1 MLKVALAQINSRVGD
16 LAGNIQRIV
25 DAAHRAQAMGA
36 SVMVTPELALTGYPP
51 EDLLLRPAF
60 LAACDQALSGL
71 AEQLKSVAE
80 LTVVVG
86 HPRARAQH
94 TFNAA
99 TVLRYGKVM
108 GAYGKLELPNYAV
121 FDEQRYFAPDGA
133 PCIFEVNGVRLAV
146 NICEDIWASRA
157 PAMAKAAGANLL
169 LVLNASPFHLDK
181 LRERQDVV
189 RANASRLGLP
199 VAFCNLV
206 GGQDELV
213 FDGGSFVLDAKGN
226 LIARAPQFQED
237 LLVVDFFEGAVL
249 EGEGENA
256 IAPELS
262 VEQQAYQA
270 LVLGTRDYVHKNG
283 FKGAVIGLSGGV
295 DSALV
300 TAIAADALGP
310 EHVRAVIMPSPF
322 TAAMSIEDA
331 TACAQALGVQADT
344 ISITALY
351 EAFKSSLSGV
361 FAGLAEDVTEENL
374 QARIR
379 GTLLMAISNKTN
391 ALVLVTSNKSE
402 AAVGYST
409 LYGDMAG
416 GFAVIKDLVK
426 GMVYRLCH
434 ERNRVAAQQ
443 GLGDVIP
450 QRILSRAP
458 SAELR
463 PDQTDQD
470 SLPPYDALDDM
481 LVRFV
486 EHGETR
492 SDLIAAGHGPE
503 EVDRVLR
510 LIRNSEY
517 KRRQA
522 APGVRITRRAFGRDW
537 RYPVTNRFQEVPA
550 PLAASDKGETT

>member
-1 MLKVALAQINSRVGD
+1 
-16 LAGNIQRIV
+16 
-25 DAAHRAQAMGA
+25 
-36 SVMVTPELALTGYPP
+36 
-51 EDLLLRPAF
+51 
-60 LAACDQALSGL
+60 
-71 AEQLKSVAE
+71 
-80 LTVVVG
+80 
-86 HPRARAQH
+86 
-94 TFNAA
+94 
-99 TVLRYGKVM
+99 
-108 GAYGKLELPNYAV
+108 
-121 FDEQRYFAPDGA
+121 
-133 PCIFEVNGVRLAV
+133 
-146 NICEDIWASRA
+146 
-157 PAMAKAAGANLL
+157 
-169 LVLNASPFHLDK
+169 
-181 LRERQDVV
+181 
-189 RANASRLGLP
+189 
-199 VAFCNLV
+199 
-206 GGQDELV
+206 
-213 FDGGSFVLDAKGN
+213 
-226 LIARAPQFQED
+226 
-237 LLVVDFFEGAVL
+237 
-249 EGEGENA
+249 
-256 IAPELS
+256 

-331 TACAQALGVQADT
+331 TACARALGVQADT
-344 ISITALY
+344 ISITELY

-443 GLGDVIP
+443 GFGDVIP

-550 PLAASDKGETT
+550 PSPALDKGETT

>member
-16 LAGNIQRIV
+16 LAGNTQRIV

-36 SVMVTPELALTGYPP
+36 AVMVTPELALTGYPP

-60 LAACDQALSGL
+60 LAACDQALGGL
-71 AEQLKSVAE
+71 AEQLKSIAE

-86 HPRARAQH
+86 HPRAREQH

-99 TVLRYGKVM
+99 TVLRYGKVI
-108 GAYGKLELPNYAV
+108 GSYGKLELPNYAV
-121 FDEQRYFAPDGA
+121 FDEQRYFVPDGA

-181 LRERQDVV
+181 LLERQDVV

-249 EGEGENA
+249 EGEGKNA
-256 IAPELS
+256 IAAELS

-310 EHVRAVIMPSPF
+310 AHVRAVIMPSPF

-351 EAFKSSLSGV
+351 EAFKSSLAGV

-537 RYPVTNRFQEVPA
+537 RYPVTNRFQEVPT
-550 PLAASDKGETT
+550 PSAALDKGEIT

>member
-16 LAGNIQRIV
+16 LAGNTQRIV

-36 SVMVTPELALTGYPP
+36 AVMVTPELALTGYPP

-60 LAACDQALSGL
+60 LAACDQALGGL
-71 AEQLKSVAE
+71 AEQLKSIAE

-86 HPRARAQH
+86 HPRAREQH

-99 TVLRYGKVM
+99 TVLRYGKVI
-108 GAYGKLELPNYAV
+108 GSYGKLELPNYAV
-121 FDEQRYFAPDGA
+121 FDEQRYFVPDGA

-181 LRERQDVV
+181 LLERQDVV

-249 EGEGENA
+249 EGEGKNA
-256 IAPELS
+256 IAAELS

-310 EHVRAVIMPSPF
+310 AHVRAVIMPSPF

-351 EAFKSSLSGV
+351 EAFKSSLAGV

-550 PLAASDKGETT
+550 PSLASDKGETT

>member
-1 MLKVALAQINSRVGD
+1 
-16 LAGNIQRIV
+16 
-25 DAAHRAQAMGA
+25 
-36 SVMVTPELALTGYPP
+36 
-51 EDLLLRPAF
+51 
-60 LAACDQALSGL
+60 
-71 AEQLKSVAE
+71 
-80 LTVVVG
+80 
-86 HPRARAQH
+86 
-94 TFNAA
+94 
-99 TVLRYGKVM
+99 
-108 GAYGKLELPNYAV
+108 
-121 FDEQRYFAPDGA
+121 
-133 PCIFEVNGVRLAV
+133 VRLAV

-181 LRERQDVV
+181 LLERQDVV

-249 EGEGENA
+249 EGEGKNA
-256 IAPELS
+256 IAAELS

-310 EHVRAVIMPSPF
+310 AHVRAVIMPSPF

-351 EAFKSSLSGV
+351 EAFKSSLAGV

-492 SDLIAAGHGPE
+492 SDLIAAGHGSE

-537 RYPVTNRFQEVPA
+537 RYPVTNRFQEMPA
-550 PLAASDKGETT
+550 PSPASDKGETT

>member
-16 LAGNIQRIV
+16 LAGNTQRIV

-36 SVMVTPELALTGYPP
+36 AVMVTPELALTGYPP

-60 LAACDQALSGL
+60 LAACDQALGGL
-71 AEQLKSVAE
+71 AEQLKSIAE

-86 HPRARAQH
+86 HPRAREQH

-99 TVLRYGKVM
+99 TVLRYGKVI
-108 GAYGKLELPNYAV
+108 GSYGKLELPNYAV
-121 FDEQRYFAPDGA
+121 FDEQRYFVPDGA

-181 LRERQDVV
+181 LLERQDVV

-249 EGEGENA
+249 EGEGKNA
-256 IAPELS
+256 IAAELS

-310 EHVRAVIMPSPF
+310 AHVRAVIMPSPF

-351 EAFKSSLSGV
+351 EAFKSSLAGV

-550 PLAASDKGETT
+550 PSPASDKGETT

>member
-16 LAGNIQRIV
+16 LAGNTQRIV

-36 SVMVTPELALTGYPP
+36 AVMVTPELALTGYPP

-60 LAACDQALSGL
+60 LAACDQALGGL
-71 AEQLKSVAE
+71 AEQLKSIAE

-86 HPRARAQH
+86 HPRAREQH

-99 TVLRYGKVM
+99 TVLRYGKVI
-108 GAYGKLELPNYAV
+108 GSYGKLELPNYAV
-121 FDEQRYFAPDGA
+121 FDEQRYFVPDGA

-181 LRERQDVV
+181 LLERQDVV

-199 VAFCNLV
+199 VALCNLV

-249 EGEGENA
+249 EGEGKNA
-256 IAPELS
+256 IAAELS

-310 EHVRAVIMPSPF
+310 AHVRAVIMPSPF

-351 EAFKSSLSGV
+351 EAFKSSLAGV

-550 PLAASDKGETT
+550 PSLASDKGETT

>member
-16 LAGNIQRIV
+16 LAGNTQRIV

-36 SVMVTPELALTGYPP
+36 AVMVTPELALTGYPP

-60 LAACDQALSGL
+60 LAACDQALGGL
-71 AEQLKSVAE
+71 AEQLKSIAE

-86 HPRARAQH
+86 HPRAREQH

-99 TVLRYGKVM
+99 TVLRYGKVI
-108 GAYGKLELPNYAV
+108 GSYGKLELPNYAV
-121 FDEQRYFAPDGA
+121 FDEQRYFVPDGA

-181 LRERQDVV
+181 LLERQDVV

-249 EGEGENA
+249 EGEGKNA
-256 IAPELS
+256 IAAELS

-310 EHVRAVIMPSPF
+310 AHVRAVIMPSPF

-351 EAFKSSLSGV
+351 EAFKSSLAGV

-492 SDLIAAGHGPE
+492 SDLIAAGHSPE

-537 RYPVTNRFQEVPA
+537 RYPVTNRFQEMPA
-550 PLAASDKGETT
+550 PSPASDKGETT

>member
-16 LAGNIQRIV
+16 LAGNTQRII

-60 LAACDQALSGL
+60 LAACDRALSGL
-71 AEQLKSVAE
+71 AEQLKSIAE

-86 HPRARAQH
+86 HPRAREQH

-99 TVLRYGKVM
+99 TVLRYGKVI
-108 GAYGKLELPNYAV
+108 GSYGKLELPNYAV
-121 FDEQRYFAPDGA
+121 FDEQRYFVPDGA

-213 FDGGSFVLDAKGN
+213 FDGGSFVLGAKGN

-256 IAPELS
+256 IAAELS

-331 TACAQALGVQADT
+331 TACARALGVQADT

-537 RYPVTNRFQEVPA
+537 RYPVTNRFQEMPA
-550 PLAASDKGETT
+550 PSPASDKGETT